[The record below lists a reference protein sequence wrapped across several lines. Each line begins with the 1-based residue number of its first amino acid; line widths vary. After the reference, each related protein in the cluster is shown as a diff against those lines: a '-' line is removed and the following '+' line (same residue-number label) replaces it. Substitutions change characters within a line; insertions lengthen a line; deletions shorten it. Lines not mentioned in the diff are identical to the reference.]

1 MNPRWEDWPPSS
13 PLRVEGGLTARSA
26 RGSIGSTWWSKRFIT
41 VLESFAVGGRLTRGR
56 AYARKGQVLS
66 LDLIPGVVSGKVQ
79 GSRATPYEVW
89 ITLPV
94 LPAAV
99 WQRVE
104 EAVAEQALFAAQ
116 LLGGELPAEL
126 EQVVA
131 EAGGSLFPTAFTDL
145 SMRCTCPDWGMPCK
159 HLAAAFYLLAE
170 TFDDDP
176 FRILLWR
183 GRSRQQLMA
192 SLGARSDGGSGSAIS
207 GSGSAVSGT
216 PEPGTP
222 GSGSGPGPV
231 PTEPAPAPV
240 SSATELADLPVG
252 ELDDML
258 TRFWVPPVPLP
269 PRPPTV
275 EAPPDLL
282 LRQLAGPPATLGGA
296 ALGTALDDV
305 SRRLARPTLEP

>member
-1 MNPRWEDWPPSS
+1 VNARWEDWGPSS

-41 VLESFAVGGRLTRGR
+41 VLESFAVGGRLTRGK

-94 LPAAV
+94 LPAEV
-99 WQRVE
+99 WHQVE
-104 EAVAEQALFAAQ
+104 EAICEQALFAAQ

-131 EAGGSLFPTAFTDL
+131 DAGGSLFPTAFTDL

-183 GRSRQQLMA
+183 GRSREQLMA
-192 SLGARSDGGSGSAIS
+192 AARAGAGPT
-207 GSGSAVSGT
+207 T
-216 PEPGTP
+216 PGATTPGTTATADVP
-222 GSGSGPGPV
+222 DPV
-231 PTEPAPAPV
+231 PAPITA
-240 SSATELADLPVG
+240 ATELADLPVG
-252 ELDDML
+252 DVADML

-269 PRPPTV
+269 PRPPTL
-275 EAPPDLL
+275 ESPPDLL

-296 ALGTALDDV
+296 ALATALDDV
-305 SRRLARPTLEP
+305 YRRLGRPTLES

>member
-1 MNPRWEDWPPSS
+1 MNARWEDWPPSS

-26 RGSIGSTWWSKRFIT
+26 RGDIGATWWSKRFIA
-41 VLESFAVGGRLTRGR
+41 VLESFAVGGRLTRGK

-94 LPAAV
+94 LPPAV

-104 EAVAEQALFAAQ
+104 AAIAEQALYAAQ

-126 EQVVA
+126 ERVFTD
-131 EAGGSLFPTAFTDL
+131 AGASLFPAAFSEL
-145 SMRCTCPDWGMPCK
+145 SMRCTCPDWGLPCK

-183 GRSRQQLMA
+183 GRSRDQLMTA
-192 SLGARSDGGSGSAIS
+192 LGARSVGASGGPGGS
-207 GSGSAVSGT
+207 
-216 PEPGTP
+216 
-222 GSGSGPGPV
+222 
-231 PTEPAPAPV
+231 EPAARPV
-240 SSATELADLPVG
+240 SAATELADLPAGDV
-252 ELDDML
+252 EEMLD
-258 TRFWVPPVPLP
+258 RFWVSPVPLP
-269 PRPPTV
+269 PRPPTL
-275 EAPPDLL
+275 EAPADLL

-296 ALGTALDDV
+296 ALATALQDAY
-305 SRRLARPTLEP
+305 RRLARVDPG